1 MTVDEQIRM
10 LQKFGN
16 PEFMQKC
23 AIGLALLCCAMLALA
38 YYKHEFFFIML
49 ALMFALFGFANRK
62 IARNAIWAAKAWRTG
77 YSTAGEIILSVK
89 TDDDSTIYTGV
100 VRDTQHKAWEMRFG
114 KPPGWEPQAGKQA
127 AKLYYVTEAQW
138 PVLIVMT
145 QGILVPSKSPK
156 LLDKLS

>member
-23 AIGLALLCCAMLALA
+23 AIGLALLCCAMLGLA
-38 YYKHEFFFIML
+38 YYKQEFFFLML

-62 IARNAIWAAKAWRTG
+62 IARNAIWAAKAWRVG
-77 YSTAGEIILSVK
+77 YSTTGELDLSVK
-89 TDDDSTIYTGV
+89 TDDDGTTYSGL
-100 VRDTQHKAWEMRFG
+100 VRDAQHKTWEMRFG
-114 KPPGWEPQAGKQA
+114 KPPSWEPQAGKQA

-138 PVLIVMT
+138 PVLIVT
-145 QGILVPSKSPK
+145 EQGILVPGREPK
-156 LLDKLS
+156 LIR